1 MESYALK
8 GLSEGG
14 NMTRQQDVV
23 GVVGLGY
30 VGLPTALG
38 LLEAGFSVLGVDINK
53 RLVDDLNDGRGGR
66 GHIPGD
72 LPATGEKWKVST
84 DFAILKRA
92 NIILITV
99 PTPIGKDLKPNLG
112 PVESAS
118 SAVMNCIADGGSPHV
133 TVVLE
138 STVYPGVTRSI
149 IGEAAQKAGLLVGTD
164 VHLAYCPERLVPG
177 DDRYGVRQVPRVVG
191 ADNPEVGQML
201 VEMYSRLTTG
211 EVTYVG
217 RPEVAEGAKVVENVQ
232 RDLNIAL
239 VNELSLILPAV
250 GVDVEDV
257 LDAAATKWNFH
268 RYTPGVGVGGHCI
281 PVDPYYLMRRA
292 EELGIGAELIGAARS
307 VNRSMPLKV
316 AEEVERILSENNVE
330 VSNASIIVLGWS
342 YKPDVPDGRETP
354 VEPLVRGLIE
364 KGMSVTI
371 HDPFTNDLFD
381 HIAEDLHSLLTAEY
395 SDVPASDMVILATSH
410 SMYDDEFFEVL
421 RAKVRLPLFY
431 DGRRSANLSSLAA
444 KGWDVHAI
452 GRP

>member
-1 MESYALK
+1 
-8 GLSEGG
+8 
-14 NMTRQQDVV
+14 
-23 GVVGLGY
+23 
-30 VGLPTALG
+30 
-38 LLEAGFSVLGVDINK
+38 
-53 RLVDDLNDGRGGR
+53 
-66 GHIPGD
+66 
-72 LPATGEKWKVST
+72 
-84 DFAILKRA
+84 
-92 NIILITV
+92 
-99 PTPIGKDLKPNLG
+99 
-112 PVESAS
+112 
-118 SAVMNCIADGGSPHV
+118 
-133 TVVLE
+133 
-138 STVYPGVTRSI
+138 
-149 IGEAAQKAGLLVGTD
+149 
-164 VHLAYCPERLVPG
+164 
-177 DDRYGVRQVPRVVG
+177 
-191 ADNPEVGQML
+191 
-201 VEMYSRLTTG
+201 
-211 EVTYVG
+211 
-217 RPEVAEGAKVVENVQ
+217 
-232 RDLNIAL
+232 
-239 VNELSLILPAV
+239 
-250 GVDVEDV
+250 
-257 LDAAATKWNFH
+257 
-268 RYTPGVGVGGHCI
+268 
-281 PVDPYYLMRRA
+281 MRRA

>member
-1 MESYALK
+1 MESYADK
-8 GLSEGG
+8 EHHEGG
-14 NMTRQQDVV
+14 IMSNQEDVL

-38 LLEAGFSVLGVDINK
+38 LLDAGFCVIGVDIDE
-53 RLVDDLNDGRGGR
+53 RLVDDLNHGRGGR
-66 GHIPGD
+66 GHM
-72 LPATGEKWKVST
+72 PATLPNTGANWQVST
-84 DFAILKRA
+84 DASILKDA
-92 NIILITV
+92 DIILITV
-99 PTPIGKDLKPNLG
+99 PTPVGDDLRPNLG
-112 PVESAS
+112 PVESAA
-118 SAVMNCIADGGSPHV
+118 SAIMNSIAGHDSRPV

-149 IGEAAQKAGLLVGTD
+149 IGDAAKSAGLEVGVD

-177 DDRYGVRQVPRVVG
+177 DEKHGVRQVPRVVG
-191 ADNPEVGQML
+191 ADDPEIGERL

-292 EELGIGAELIGAARS
+292 EELGIGAELISAARS
-307 VNRSMPLKV
+307 VNSSMPLKV
-316 AEEVERILSENNVE
+316 AEEVEVILTQNGVDTQ
-330 VSNASIIVLGWS
+330 NACVVILGWS

-354 VEPLVRGLIE
+354 VEPLLKSLTSRGL
-364 KGMSVTI
+364 SVTI
-371 HDPFTNDLFD
+371 HDPFATDLQD
-381 HIAEDLHSLLTAEY
+381 QISEEHHAHLTAKHDELPP
-395 SDVPASDMVILATSH
+395 SDIVILATSH
-410 SMYDDEFFEVL
+410 SMYDDEFFERL
-421 RAKVRLPLFY
+421 RRKARHSLFY
-431 DGRRSANLSSLAA
+431 DGRRSTDLDRLKEN
-444 KGWDVHAI
+444 GWTVHAI

>member
-1 MESYALK
+1 MESYADK
-8 GLSEGG
+8 EHREGG
-14 NMTRQQDVV
+14 VMTNPEDVL

-38 LLEAGFSVLGVDINK
+38 LLDAGFSVLGVDIDE
-53 RLVDDLNDGRGGR
+53 RLINDLNHGRGGR
-66 GHIPGD
+66 GHIPTT
-72 LPATGEKWKVST
+72 LPDIDANWQVSA
-84 DFAILKRA
+84 DSSILKEA
-92 NIILITV
+92 DIILITV
-99 PTPIGKDLKPNLG
+99 PTPVGEDLRPNLG
-112 PVESAS
+112 PVEAAASAI
-118 SAVMNCIADGGSPHV
+118 MNSIADGGSRPV

-149 IGEAAQKAGLLVGTD
+149 IGDAALSAGLEVGVD

-177 DDRYGVRQVPRVVG
+177 DETHGVRQVPRVVG
-191 ADNPEVGQML
+191 ADDPEVGKRL
-201 VEMYSRLTTG
+201 IEMYSRLTSG

-307 VNRSMPLKV
+307 VNSSMPFKV
-316 AEEVERILSENNVE
+316 AEEVELILAQNGVTIP
-330 VSNASIIVLGWS
+330 NASVIILGWS

-354 VEPLVRGLIE
+354 VKPLLKSLLSKGL
-364 KGMSVTI
+364 SVTV
-371 HDPFTNDLFD
+371 HDPFSTDLLD
-381 HIAEDLHSLLTAEY
+381 HISEELHPHLTAEHEGLPP
-395 SDVPASDMVILATSH
+395 SDIVILATSH
-410 SMYDDEFFEVL
+410 SMYDDEFFNILL
-421 RAKVRLPLFY
+421 RKARHPLFY
-431 DGRRSANLSSLAA
+431 DGRRSVNLNDLIA
-444 KGWDVHAI
+444 KGWIVSAI